1 MPKLN
6 ILKSWRLESAVEFL
20 VLLAHLLLLG
30 PSSRWLTWG
39 GGWVR
44 MVTVGA
50 GGLWGDWSPRAGGGQ
65 QGGPAAHGLML
76 REGTSSKHRVPRG
89 GPAAPW
95 PAGSSTRRETGSWEW
110 KAWWQWCSSAGRQAC
125 TVHTVRPFPLF
136 SCGMAMSSVCQRAH
150 SCVFLKSLIEF

>member
-6 ILKSWRLESAVEFL
+6 ILKSWCLESAVEFL

-50 GGLWGDWSPRAGGGQ
+50 VGLWGDWSPRAGGGQ
-65 QGGPAAHGLML
+65 QGGPAAHWLML
-76 REGTSSKHRVPRG
+76 REGTSSKHRAPRR
-89 GPAAPW
+89 GPAAPMGQRGPPDEGRLGLGSGRPGGSDVPQLAVRRARYTQWGFSLSSPVEW
-95 PAGSSTRRETGSWEW
+95 PWVLYVKGLTP
-110 KAWWQWCSSAGRQAC
+110 
-125 TVHTVRPFPLF
+125 VYF
-136 SCGMAMSSVCQRAH
+136 
-150 SCVFLKSLIEF
+150 